1 MGIFAYFMDLG
12 DERGSGTMLV
22 DPAELMVTSVWP
34 LVASEAGYGDVPDE
48 TLSTFSFYCQCLHAV
63 FALFTLKHHTTGH
76 WAPEEKL
83 PSL

>member
-1 MGIFAYFMDLG
+1 MTKGLQTKKMG
-12 DERGSGTMLV
+12 T
-22 DPAELMVTSVWP
+22 AELVVTSVWP
-34 LVASEAGYGDVPDE
+34 LAASEARFGDVPDE
-48 TLSTFSFYCQCLHAV
+48 TLFTFSFCCQCLHAV